1 MFTEADSV
9 SDSDIKNIRFQL
21 SGTPK
26 ASYLE
31 TESETELADAE
42 FKAVL
47 VIDDESD
54 AANSENVVESIFNE
68 LDNIEIE
75 FSFIQLST
83 LECTSV

>member
-1 MFTEADSV
+1 MFKEADSV
-9 SDSDIKNIRFQL
+9 SDSDIKNIRFKL
-21 SGTPK
+21 SVTPR

-31 TESETELADAE
+31 TEPETELADAE

-54 AANSENVVESIFNE
+54 AANSENVVESILNE

-83 LECTSV
+83 LECTSI